1 MIYAGGTILYWLIM
15 VTFRAQ
21 IVEHLYAGRYMGIV
35 GLIPWLAVS
44 SVLRISATS
53 QAIILRAMH
62 APSLVFAAYSAAS
75 VVDVVAGI
83 PLTWAFGLWG
93 AIVGMIS
100 SSAVAVI
107 VTFAMLNRCTLSP
120 EFLKH

>member
-15 VTFRAQ
+15 ITFRSQ

-35 GLIPWLAVS
+35 ALIPWLAVS

-53 QAIILRAMH
+53 QAIILRAMR
-62 APSLVFAAYSAAS
+62 APALVFAAYSAAS

-83 PLTWAFGLWG
+83 PLTWTFGLWG